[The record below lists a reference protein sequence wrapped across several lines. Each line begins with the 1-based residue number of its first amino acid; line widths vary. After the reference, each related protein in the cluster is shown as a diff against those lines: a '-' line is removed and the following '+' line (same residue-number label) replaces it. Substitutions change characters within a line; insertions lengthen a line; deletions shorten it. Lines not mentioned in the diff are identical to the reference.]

1 MFDLLVDFYLD
12 MFEKNPLDAHR
23 NDDGFVQFTD
33 TGDALI
39 DKWEQQI
46 ADGVDVDLTEAFGPG
61 SLEYI
66 KKLRARADGDNPYA
80 GMTMK
85 DVAEKMDREAR
96 REGLTSDSRRKEI
109 EERLKQATFRR
120 GG

>member
-1 MFDLLVDFYLD
+1 MFD
-12 MFEKNPLDAHR
+12 KNPLDAHR

-33 TGDALI
+33 TGDKLI

-46 ADGVDVDLTEAFGPG
+46 ANGEEVDLTEAFAPG

-66 KKLRARADGDNPYA
+66 NKLRERAEGDNPYA
-80 GMTMK
+80 GMTMR
-85 DVAEKMDREAR
+85 DVAEKMDRQAR
-96 REGLTSDSRRKEI
+96 RDGLVPESRRKEI
-109 EERLKQATFRR
+109 EERLKKATFSR